1 VERLSGA
8 ACFAFSA
15 IGNPERFIA
24 DLARAGARVVGER
37 RFRDHHLFTYAEL
50 GEIVQCAREARADV
64 LVTTEK
70 DFVRMHS
77 DPDAMKLLTG
87 ELLLWVPEL
96 MARAVPAQTLDALLT
111 GLIEECH

>member
-1 VERLSGA
+1 
-8 ACFAFSA
+8 
-15 IGNPERFIA
+15 
-24 DLARAGARVVGER
+24 
-37 RFRDHHLFTYAEL
+37 
-50 GEIVQCAREARADV
+50 
-64 LVTTEK
+64 
-70 DFVRMHS
+70 MHS